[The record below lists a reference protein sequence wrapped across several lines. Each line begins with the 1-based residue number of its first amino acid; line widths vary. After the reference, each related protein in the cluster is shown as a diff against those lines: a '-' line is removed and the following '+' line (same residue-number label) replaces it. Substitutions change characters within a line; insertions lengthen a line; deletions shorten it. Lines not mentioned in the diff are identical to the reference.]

1 MKKYFKPLMIF
12 YFAIALLI
20 TGYFFINPSR
30 VNVYE
35 KLTWQKEFRDTF
47 GDKPKLLSTINYKPF
62 KYSLLGFSV
71 GALVI
76 YAAYLL
82 KKKQ

>member
-20 TGYFFINPSR
+20 TGYLYINPPY
-30 VNVYE
+30 VNNY
-35 KLTWQKEFRDTF
+35 KKISWQDAFE
-47 GDKPKLLSTINYKPF
+47 GKPKLLPTINYKPF